1 MKINSIHYIYT
12 LTAAV
17 SFLLLSCKTKADSG
31 NEPMKRLNDK
41 ELLEHLDSINII
53 PFEFFYSKIGI
64 DFTSSVRSNSFKA
77 TVKMK
82 IDSAFS
88 GTLSVGPVIGAT
100 YLVATDSIFF
110 TDKMKSCYFKED
122 FKYLSMIFGT
132 EIAYN
137 FFQDLILGLP
147 VGYDEDLKYNIKHTR
162 DFYILSSYKK
172 RELKKPDDKEED
184 NIFVQYYINT
194 ATRNLDKI
202 SIQVPS
208 DTVDIDIDYM
218 NRVNYDNFML
228 PELTKI
234 RLVHPR
240 DSIFVN
246 MDYGSVKLN
255 ERKEIGINIPESYV
269 KCD

>member
-1 MKINSIHYIYT
+1 MKINSLYSLYT
-12 LTAAV
+12 LIVASA
-17 SFLLLSCKTKADSG
+17 FLLLSCKTTADSD
-31 NEPMKRLNDK
+31 NEQMKRLNDK
-41 ELLEHLDSINII
+41 ELLAHLDSINLI
-53 PFEFFYSKIGI
+53 PFEFFYSKIGV

-82 IDSAFS
+82 VDSAFS
-88 GTLSVGPVIGAT
+88 GTLSLGPVIGAT
-100 YLVATDSIFF
+100 YLVSTDSIFF

-137 FFQDLILGLP
+137 FFQSLILGLP
-147 VGYDEDLKYNIKHTR
+147 VGYDETFRYNIKHTR
-162 DFYILSSYKK
+162 DFYILSSYK
-172 RELKKPDDKEED
+172 RRDLRKPDDKEED

-208 DTVDIDIDYM
+208 DTVAIDIDYM
-218 NRVNYDNFML
+218 NRVNYENFML

-246 MDYGSVKLN
+246 MDYGLVKLN
-255 ERKEIGINIPESYV
+255 ERKEIDINIPESYV